1 MISDY
6 IKENGC
12 DYIIT
17 GKLSN
22 ILVLDGGYDGVVI
35 NTKNLKGID
44 IEENLICAGSGEKL
58 AKVVNMA
65 AERGLSGLEKL
76 CGIPGTVGGAV
87 CMNSGCFGAD
97 MSMAVEK
104 VYLFDMNKQER
115 VVKDKKQMGF
125 AYRKSAAAKGNYA
138 VIGARLE
145 LEEKNLYDIK
155 NTMRSVIAVRR
166 ENQPSL
172 PSLGSVYKRVGNTAA
187 AIFIEGAGL
196 KGYRVNDMEVSAV
209 HANFI
214 VNKGNG
220 KADDYLTI
228 MEHIEEKVYARYGIK
243 LEREV
248 FVVGKRA

>member
-1 MISDY
+1 
-6 IKENGC
+6 
-12 DYIIT
+12 
-17 GKLSN
+17 
-22 ILVLDGGYDGVVI
+22 
-35 NTKNLKGID
+35 
-44 IEENLICAGSGEKL
+44 
-58 AKVVNMA
+58 
-65 AERGLSGLEKL
+65 
-76 CGIPGTVGGAV
+76 
-87 CMNSGCFGAD
+87 
-97 MSMAVEK
+97 
-104 VYLFDMNKQER
+104 
-115 VVKDKKQMGF
+115 
-125 AYRKSAAAKGNYA
+125 
-138 VIGARLE
+138 
-145 LEEKNLYDIK
+145 
-155 NTMRSVIAVRR
+155 MRSVIAVRR

>member
-1 MISDY
+1 MKSENDIKFCSLFADKISTLRAGGKLLKVCFPSSMADLFMISDY

-104 VYLFDMNKQER
+104 VYLL
-115 VVKDKKQMGF
+115 
-125 AYRKSAAAKGNYA
+125 
-138 VIGARLE
+138 I
-145 LEEKNLYDIK
+145 
-155 NTMRSVIAVRR
+155 
-166 ENQPSL
+166 
-172 PSLGSVYKRVGNTAA
+172 
-187 AIFIEGAGL
+187 
-196 KGYRVNDMEVSAV
+196 
-209 HANFI
+209 
-214 VNKGNG
+214 
-220 KADDYLTI
+220 
-228 MEHIEEKVYARYGIK
+228 
-243 LEREV
+243 
-248 FVVGKRA
+248 